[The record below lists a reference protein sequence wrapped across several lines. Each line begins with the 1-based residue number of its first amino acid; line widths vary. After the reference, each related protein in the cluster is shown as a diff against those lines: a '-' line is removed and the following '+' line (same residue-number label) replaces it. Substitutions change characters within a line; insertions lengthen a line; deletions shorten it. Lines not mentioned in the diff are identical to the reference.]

1 MNLPSF
7 SVLPTISRQRR
18 KIAIFDIFSSC
29 AQTKE
34 NFGKLFGVFERQLS
48 GLPANAVRD
57 YARSLFTHLFYVQ
70 TQRFW
75 RCPNFPYGE

>member
-1 MNLPSF
+1 MNFPPFSALPA
-7 SVLPTISRQRR
+7 ISRQRR
-18 KIAIFDIFSSC
+18 KIALLGIFSSC

-48 GLPANAVRD
+48 GLPADAIRD

-70 TQRFW
+70 TKKFW
-75 RCPNFPYGE
+75 RCPNFP